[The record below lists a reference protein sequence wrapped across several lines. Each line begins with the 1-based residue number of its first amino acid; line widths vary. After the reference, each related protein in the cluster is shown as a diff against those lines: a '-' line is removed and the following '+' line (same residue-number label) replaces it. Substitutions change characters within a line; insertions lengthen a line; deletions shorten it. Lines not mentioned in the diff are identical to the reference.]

1 MYWSFLSGIF
11 ACIYGSI
18 LLQDPFPGGVPVG
31 EEFSVESRANLERLR
46 NKQLQREKMQLA
58 QLQVWQRQTN
68 RRRWRYEI
76 IMDITVNKEMA
87 VQILPL
93 KAFKIRRHERL
104 HAQIIKCTI
113 LDGISNLNCL
123 QSLQSGIYWVK
134 IQGQTYRRHL
144 YTDSVGFPFFLQHSD

>member
-1 MYWSFLSGIF
+1 M
-11 ACIYGSI
+11 
-18 LLQDPFPGGVPVG
+18 G

-58 QLQVWQRQTN
+58 QLQVRQRQTN

-113 LDGISNLNCL
+113 LDGISNLYNLSLVSTIWHILGQNTGTNL
-123 QSLQSGIYWVK
+123 QKTLI
-134 IQGQTYRRHL
+134 H
-144 YTDSVGFPFFLQHSD
+144 